1 MSIDTSRALV
11 PVQSAIQPIAAV
23 EHKEINLFRR
33 HNRDRDGVIFIGYGK
48 NGVDGNYGPF
58 GKKLKEEINKGM
70 KSLYRKLLA

>member
-58 GKKLKEEINKGM
+58 GKKFKEEMITGGIVDI
-70 KSLYRKLLA
+70 YV